1 VARMKD
7 RRGAYRVLVRD
18 LKERCRR
25 EHLGVNGRK
34 MLKRIL
40 KKRDGGTDWIGLFFI
55 SLCICQITSKKS
67 VEIQV
72 VFCQTFY

>member
-1 VARMKD
+1 MKD

-18 LKERCRR
+18 LKERCRK

-40 KKRDGGTDWIGLFFI
+40 KERDGGTDCDSSAFYF
-55 SLCICQITSKKS
+55 
-67 VEIQV
+67 V
-72 VFCQTFY
+72 VYMSINQ